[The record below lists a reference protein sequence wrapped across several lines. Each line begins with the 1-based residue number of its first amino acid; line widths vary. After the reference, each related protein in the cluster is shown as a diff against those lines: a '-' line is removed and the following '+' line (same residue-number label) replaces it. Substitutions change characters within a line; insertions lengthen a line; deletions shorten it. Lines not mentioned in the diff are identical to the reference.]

1 MGGMRHVGSL
11 LVSGEIGQRLPLR
24 SVSDLLN
31 VCPVGFLPSR
41 FNLANVEYRLR
52 KQGEQPWL
60 LAWRDAL
67 VRTQDAA
74 DSFLSPETLTLS
86 PRLN

>member
-1 MGGMRHVGSL
+1 MLDLYWFQVRS
-11 LVSGEIGQRLPLR
+11 VSGYRCDQ
-24 SVSDLLN
+24 SSDLLN
-31 VCPVGFLPSR
+31 VCPVGFLPNR
-41 FNLANVEYRLR
+41 FDLANVEYRLR